1 MANRPLNFLDYI
13 GQERVKTQLAI
24 TIGAAKKNGKAM
36 PHMLLYG
43 NPGLGKTTLSEII
56 ANEYGSNLHV
66 AMGGNL
72 SKTEDVQALLAGLS
86 DEGGDIVFID
96 EIHRMPIKSEE
107 MLYTAMEDFTVDVG
121 DERFWIPPFTLIGAT
136 TLAGDLSRPLRD
148 RFGLHFQL
156 QNYQPDEVAMI
167 IAKLAAREEV
177 VITEGAIKEIAMRA
191 KGVARIAIN
200 FYYRCREFADFLGNS
215 EVTEEVTSQQ
225 FGLMGIDEMGLDEND
240 YRVLN
245 YLATQPRPVGIA
257 ALSTGA
263 DIDMP
268 TIANM
273 IEPYLVQ
280 TGLVNRTRSGR
291 EITQKGR
298 EWIGVAPPA
307 QEAMPEPTTN
317 NRSSLQRLRRN

>member
-1 MANRPLNFLDYI
+1 MANRPLSLKDYI
-13 GQERVKTQLAI
+13 GQERIKTQLAV
-24 TIGAAKKNGKAM
+24 TLGACKKNNKAM

-43 NPGLGKTTLSEII
+43 NPGLGKTTLAEII
-56 ANEYGSNLHV
+56 ANEYGSRLHV

-72 SKTEDVQALLAGLS
+72 NKPEDVQALLAPLS
-86 DEGGDIVFID
+86 DDGGDIVFID
-96 EIHRMPIKSEE
+96 EIHRMPIKCEE
-107 MLYTAMEDFTVDVG
+107 MLYTAMEDFTVEIEG
-121 DERFWIPPFTLIGAT
+121 ERFWIPHFTMIGAT

-156 QNYQPDEVAMI
+156 QNYQPDEVGMI
-167 IAKLAAREEV
+167 IQKLATREKTD
-177 VITEGAIKEIAMRA
+177 ITDSAISEIAKRS

-200 FYYRCREFADFLGNS
+200 FYSRCKEFADFLGDGTVN
-215 EVTEEVTSQQ
+215 EDVAKQQ

-245 YLATQPRPVGIA
+245 FLATQPRPVGIS

-268 TIANM
+268 TITNM

-280 TGLVNRTRSGR
+280 TGMINRTRSGR
-291 EITQKGR
+291 EITQKGK
-298 EWIGVAPPA
+298 EWIGLVPPQPEVSEPNA
-307 QEAMPEPTTN
+307 QR
-317 NRSSLQRLRRN
+317 NRLERLRA

>member
-1 MANRPLNFLDYI
+1 MANRPLTLKDYI
-13 GQERVKTQLAI
+13 GQERIKTQLAV
-24 TIGAAKKNGKAM
+24 TLGACKKNSKAM

-43 NPGLGKTTLSEII
+43 NPGLGKTTLAEII
-56 ANEYGSNLHV
+56 ANEYGSRLHV

-72 SKTEDVQALLAGLS
+72 NKPEDVQALLAPLS
-86 DEGGDIVFID
+86 DDGGDIVFID
-96 EIHRMPIKSEE
+96 EIHRMPIKCEE
-107 MLYTAMEDFTVDVG
+107 MLYTAMEDFEVEIG
-121 DERFWIPPFTLIGAT
+121 GERFWIPNFTMIGAT

-156 QNYQPDEVAMI
+156 QNYQPDEVGMI
-167 IAKLAAREEV
+167 IQKLSARENTS
-177 VITEGAIKEIAMRA
+177 ITDGAIQEIAKRA

-200 FYYRCREFADFLGNS
+200 FYSRCKEFADFLGDGTIN
-215 EVTEEVTSQQ
+215 EDVAAQQ
-225 FGLMGIDEMGLDEND
+225 FSLMGIDEMGLDEND

-268 TIANM
+268 TITNM

-280 TGLVNRTRSGR
+280 TGMINRTRSGR
-291 EITQKGR
+291 EITQKGK
-298 EWIGVAPPA
+298 EWIGVVPPQPVTSTDSAP
-307 QEAMPEPTTN
+307 QR
-317 NRSSLQRLRRN
+317 NRLERLRA

>member
-1 MANRPLNFLDYI
+1 MANRPLTLKDYI
-13 GQERVKTQLAI
+13 GQERIKTQLAV
-24 TIGAAKKNGKAM
+24 TLGACKKNSKAM

-56 ANEYGSNLHV
+56 ANEYGSRLHV

-72 SKTEDVQALLAGLS
+72 NKPEDVQALLAPLS
-86 DEGGDIVFID
+86 DDGGDIVFID
-96 EIHRMPIKSEE
+96 EIHRMPIKCEE
-107 MLYTAMEDFTVDVG
+107 MLYTAMEDFEVETG
-121 DERFWIPPFTLIGAT
+121 GERFWIPNFTMIGAT

-156 QNYQPDEVAMI
+156 QNYQPDEVGMI
-167 IAKLAAREEV
+167 IQKLSARENTS
-177 VITEGAIKEIAMRA
+177 ITDGAIQEIAKRA

-200 FYYRCREFADFLGNS
+200 FYSRCKEFADFLGDGTIN
-215 EVTEEVTSQQ
+215 EDVAAQQ
-225 FGLMGIDEMGLDEND
+225 FSLMGIDEMGLDEND

-268 TIANM
+268 TITNM

-280 TGLVNRTRSGR
+280 TGMINRTRSGR
-291 EITQKGR
+291 EITQKGK
-298 EWIGVAPPA
+298 EWIGVVPPQPVASTDNAP
-307 QEAMPEPTTN
+307 QR
-317 NRSSLQRLRRN
+317 NRLERLRA

>member
-1 MANRPLNFLDYI
+1 MANRPLSLKDYI
-13 GQERVKTQLAI
+13 GQERIKTQLAV
-24 TIGAAKKNGKAM
+24 TLGACKKNRKAM

-56 ANEYGSNLHV
+56 ANEYGSRLHV

-72 SKTEDVQALLAGLS
+72 NKPEDVQALLAPLS
-86 DEGGDIVFID
+86 DDGGDIVFID
-96 EIHRMPIKSEE
+96 EIHRMPIKCEE
-107 MLYTAMEDFTVDVG
+107 MLYTAMEDFEVETG
-121 DERFWIPPFTLIGAT
+121 GERFWIPNFTMIGAT

-156 QNYQPDEVAMI
+156 QNYQPDEVGMI
-167 IAKLAAREEV
+167 IQKLSARENTS
-177 VITEGAIKEIAMRA
+177 ITDGAIQEIAKRA

-200 FYYRCREFADFLGNS
+200 FYSRCKEFADFLGDGTIN
-215 EVTEEVTSQQ
+215 EDVAAQQ
-225 FGLMGIDEMGLDEND
+225 FSLMGIDEMGLDEND

-245 YLATQPRPVGIA
+245 YLATQPRPVGIS

-268 TIANM
+268 TITNM

-280 TGLVNRTRSGR
+280 TGMINRTRSGR
-291 EITQKGR
+291 EITQKGK
-298 EWIGVAPPA
+298 EWIGVAPPQPVVSTDNA
-307 QEAMPEPTTN
+307 PQR
-317 NRSSLQRLRRN
+317 NRLERLRA